1 MGRRNRKVSE
11 AYEHWMNDYRVA
23 SSWIA
28 KKQLERAVD
37 ANGGLVRLENF
48 LPEFV
53 AEGILATVGAV
64 SDEQWNDT
72 SASTDYRQNNISH
85 SFSSVKHARGLDA
98 VVRLFSLVRPG
109 SLNAFSAARYCKTDH
124 IAPHDDRAYTQVK
137 LDSGR
142 IITASR
148 TLAIIY
154 YLTRDWHE
162 EYGGV
167 LVDLE
172 DPTAPPGVGRKYVP
186 LWNSVVAF
194 RVPRYHAVTPMTTNR
209 PRYSIF
215 GWFLE
220 PGRLYELYRGED
232 AEAGKKAGREGAAQ
246 HQRRAGAKRK
256 GGSLGIADD
265 SATAPGPETERAA
278 GRAVNAAVKSGEAV
292 TLQTGSGGQHEVSQE
307 WLRTNPNQ
315 HGPRVKRQRNAD
327 TDGTAV
333 GPSGRS
339 SAKQRQPRVHR
350 QNSTRQDQQQEED
363 MMGQECGPSDVIQS
377 AVLGTVR
384 GHGGLRCEAVG
395 DTAIGDQVGM
405 AGGGRQRSSV
415 GLAPGFL
422 IDLGR
427 VRAFRLPGR
436 WQGRRKHMCAQ

>member
-1 MGRRNRKVSE
+1 MEHIFYRLFCPGGFRARLSMGRGSDKAFA
-11 AYEHWMNDYRVA
+11 AYERWINNYRVA
-23 SSWIA
+23 SLWIA
-28 KKQLERAVD
+28 QKHVERAVD

-53 AEGILATVGAV
+53 AEGILSTVGAV

-72 SASTDYRQNNISH
+72 SANTDYRQNNISH
-85 SFSSVKHARGLDA
+85 SFSSVKHAKGLDA

-109 SLNAFSAARYCKTDH
+109 SLNSFSAAKYCKTDH
-124 IAPHDDRAYTQVK
+124 IAPHDDRAYAQVK

-148 TLAIIY
+148 TLAVIF
-154 YLTRDWHE
+154 YLTRDWRE

-167 LVDLE
+167 LIDLE

-232 AEAGKKAGREGAAQ
+232 AESGKEADRQGAGQ
-246 HQRRAGAKRK
+246 HKRHAGAKRK
-256 GGSLGIADD
+256 SGGLGTADD
-265 SATAPGPETERAA
+265 AETAPGPGAA
-278 GRAVNAAVKSGEAV
+278 GRGVETAVTGEAD
-292 TLQTGSGGQHEVSQE
+292 TLQLGSGAQHEMSQK
-307 WLRTNPNQ
+307 LSRTNATQ

-327 TDGTAV
+327 MDRTEV
-333 GPSGRS
+333 EPSWRR
-339 SAKQRQPRVHR
+339 SAKQRQSRGHR
-350 QNSTRQDQQQEED
+350 QNSAWQHQQQEED
-363 MMGQECGPSDVIQS
+363 IMGQERRPSNAIQG
-377 AVLGTVR
+377 AVGGTVKGR
-384 GHGGLRCEAVG
+384 GGLGSE
-395 DTAIGDQVGM
+395 TA
-405 AGGGRQRSSV
+405 
-415 GLAPGFL
+415 
-422 IDLGR
+422 LGR
-427 VRAFRLPGR
+427 VRAARLPGR
-436 WQGRRKHMCAQ
+436 WQGRRKHMCVQ